1 MSHDVK
7 KNKLLKKIIGLLG
20 YKIINKESAKTER
33 LIESLAF
40 NCSDFIKYLIK
51 EKNVNQVI
59 QVGANDGESDD
70 FLRDSIN
77 KDTKVLLI
85 EPIKSAFAELK
96 KNYSNFINIEFINK
110 AVDINKGKKKIYS
123 VNPKHYDYYKKK
135 YDSKEVSWLTVL
147 ASFEKNHLK
156 NHGVKSNHI
165 HSTEIDCVTFNELI
179 LQYNFNQLGLLVIDT
194 EGYDSILVTNF
205 IQSTNI
211 KPVIIFEWIHM
222 KINDAQDLIELLK
235 ANNYKFLKVGKDL
248 ICLQNSFIFS

>member
-110 AVDINKGKKKIYS
+110 AIDINKGKKKIYS

-135 YDSKEVSWLTVL
+135 YDSNDVSWLTVL
-147 ASFEKNHLK
+147 ASFEMNHLIK
-156 NHGVKSNHI
+156 HGVKSNHI
-165 HSTEIDCVTFNELI
+165 HSTEIDCITFNELI

-211 KPVIIFEWIHM
+211 KPVIIFEWVHM
-222 KINDAQDLIELLK
+222 KINDAKDLIKLLK
-235 ANNYKFLKVGKDL
+235 ANNYKLLKIGKDL